1 MQRLIYLLVL
11 VIMSAAAWAAG
22 SSDRVKPEKKAAT
35 ERTEQKSS
43 KDNKKEDKGTDK
55 EKKEEKKEENN
66 SEKKEEKRQDEDE
79 RTSLQQH
86 YDGIDISDH
95 QKRID
100 WPEVAKDKNIKY
112 VYIKATEGATYVS
125 NLYRYNLEN
134 AHKHGIKVGSYH
146 FLRTGSRIRDQFD
159 NFKRVVKKS
168 EQDLLPVI
176 DVEVRQGWTNQQLRD
191 SVKLF
196 ADLVEE
202 SYGCR
207 PLIYTSSSFYDNIL
221 GRSFNIYP
229 LFIARYS
236 ASEPTLKS
244 GNDWIMWQFSERGR
258 IRGISTNVDLSR
270 FNKGRSLADISMRN
284 QRITP
289 KRRGNSDL
297 VDKNREKPQTIKVKE
312 APTMSKQQE
321 KELKKKQEKEQKSRE
336 RAQKLAQEEAKKKAE
351 QEKKQ
356 QEKEQK
362 LKEKELKQQK
372 ENQQKQKELNAKE
385 QEHQKQL
392 QQKAEQQKK
401 EQQAQAQKRKQRLE
415 QQKKQQELAE
425 QQQTEQ
431 QQKKQEQREKLQQQ
445 KQQSQTQ
452 KLPTRTRASVI
463 SSQQKNA
470 KTNKSSAD
478 ND

>member
-1 MQRLIYLLVL
+1 MAFAIGKPTYAV
-11 VIMSAAAWAAG
+11 AAASLTSVQAVP
-22 SSDRVKPEKKAAT
+22 DDDDKDKDKD
-35 ERTEQKSS
+35 KSQ
-43 KDNKKEDKGTDK
+43 EK
-55 EKKEEKKEENN
+55 EKTEEPRPET
-66 SEKKEEKRQDEDE
+66 R
-79 RTSLQQH
+79 H

-146 FLRTGSRIRDQFD
+146 FLRTGSRIRDQFA
-159 NFKRVVKKS
+159 NFTRVVKKN

-176 DVEVRQGWTNQQLRD
+176 DVEVRQGWSNQQLRD

-202 SYGCR
+202 HYGCR

-236 ASEPTLKS
+236 NSQPTLKS
-244 GNDWIMWQFSERGR
+244 GNDWVMWQFSERGR
-258 IRGISTNVDLSR
+258 IRGISTNVDLSC
-270 FNKGRSLADISMRN
+270 FNKGRSLSDIMIRS
-284 QRITP
+284 QRIGQK
-289 KRRGNSDL
+289 KRTNTDL
-297 VDKNREKPQTIKVKE
+297 VENQEKPSGVKVKE

-321 KELKKKQEKEQKSRE
+321 KELKKKQEKEQKARE
-336 RAQKLAQEEAKKKAE
+336 RAQKLAQEEAQKKAE
-351 QEKKQ
+351 QERKQ
-356 QEKEQK
+356 KEKEQK
-362 LKEKELKQQK
+362 QKEKEKKQKQEQAAKEKELQK
-372 ENQQKQKELNAKE
+372 RAAE
-385 QEHQKQL
+385 
-392 QQKAEQQKK
+392 QKAEQQKK
-401 EQQAQAQKRKQRLE
+401 QQQQAE
-415 QQKKQQELAE
+415 QQKKQQQAE
-425 QQQTEQ
+425 QQKQQERKERAQKAQQQQQQKQSAQ
-431 QQKKQEQREKLQQQ
+431 QQKKQEQQDKLKQQ

-452 KLPTRTRASVI
+452 NLPTRTRANAHT
-463 SSQQKNA
+463 SQQKDK

>member
-1 MQRLIYLLVL
+1 MAFAI
-11 VIMSAAAWAAG
+11 G
-22 SSDRVKPEKKAAT
+22 KPAYAVAAT
-35 ERTEQKSS
+35 PLTSMQAVPDDDD
-43 KDNKKEDKGTDK
+43 KDKDKDK
-55 EKKEEKKEENN
+55 EKAQEKEKAEEPRP
-66 SEKKEEKRQDEDE
+66 ETR
-79 RTSLQQH
+79 H

-95 QKRID
+95 QKHID

-146 FLRTGSRIRDQFD
+146 FLRTGSRIRDQFE
-159 NFKRVVKKS
+159 NFKRIVKKN

-202 SYGCR
+202 HYGCR

-236 ASEPTLKS
+236 ASQPTLKS
-244 GNDWIMWQFSERGR
+244 GNDWVMWQFSERGR
-258 IRGISTNVDLSR
+258 IRGISTNVDLSC
-270 FNKGRSLADISMRN
+270 FNKGRSLSDIMIRS
-284 QRITP
+284 QRIGQK
-289 KRRGNSDL
+289 KRTNTDL
-297 VDKNREKPQTIKVKE
+297 VENQEKPSGVKVKE

-321 KELKKKQEKEQKSRE
+321 KELKKKQEKEQKARE
-336 RAQKLAQEEAKKKAE
+336 RAQKLAQEEAQKKAE
-351 QEKKQ
+351 QERKQ
-356 QEKEQK
+356 KEKEQK
-362 LKEKELKQQK
+362 QKEKEKKQKQEQAAKEKELQK
-372 ENQQKQKELNAKE
+372 RAAE
-385 QEHQKQL
+385 
-392 QQKAEQQKK
+392 QKAEQQKK
-401 EQQAQAQKRKQRLE
+401 QQQAE
-415 QQKKQQELAE
+415 QQKKQQ
-425 QQQTEQ
+425 QTEQ
-431 QQKKQEQREKLQQQ
+431 QKKAEQQKQQERKDRAQKAQQQQQKQQSEQQKKKQEQQDKLKQQ

-452 KLPTRTRASVI
+452 NLPTRTRANAHSN
-463 SSQQKNA
+463 QQKDK

>member
-1 MQRLIYLLVL
+1 MACAIGKPAYAV
-11 VIMSAAAWAAG
+11 AAA
-22 SSDRVKPEKKAAT
+22 SVPSLQAT
-35 ERTEQKSS
+35 P
-43 KDNKKEDKGTDK
+43 DDDDKDK
-55 EKKEEKKEENN
+55 EKDQEKEKAEEPR
-66 SEKKEEKRQDEDE
+66 ETR
-79 RTSLQQH
+79 H

-100 WPEVAKDKNIKY
+100 WTEVAKDKNIKY

-146 FLRTGSRIRDQFD
+146 FLRTGSRIRDQFA
-159 NFKRVVKKS
+159 NFTRVVKKN

-202 SYGCR
+202 HYGCR

-236 ASEPTLKS
+236 TSQPTLKS
-244 GNDWIMWQFSERGR
+244 GNDWVMWQFSERGR
-258 IRGISTNVDLSR
+258 IRGISTNVDLSC
-270 FNKGRSLADISMRN
+270 FNKGRSLSDIMIRS
-284 QRITP
+284 QRIGQK
-289 KRRGNSDL
+289 KRTNTDL
-297 VDKNREKPQTIKVKE
+297 VENQEKPTGVKVKE

-321 KELKKKQEKEQKSRE
+321 KELKKKQEKEQKARE

-351 QEKKQ
+351 QERKQ
-356 QEKEQK
+356 KEKEQK
-362 LKEKELKQQK
+362 QKEKERKLKAEQ
-372 ENQQKQKELNAKE
+372 NAKE
-385 QEHQKQL
+385 LELQKRAAEQKAEQEKRTEQQK
-392 QQKAEQQKK
+392 KAEQQKQQERK
-401 EQQAQAQKRKQRLE
+401 ERAQRAQQQQKQQQSE
-415 QQKKQQELAE
+415 QQKKRQEQQE
-425 QQQTEQ
+425 
-431 QQKKQEQREKLQQQ
+431 KLKQQ
-445 KQQSQTQ
+445 KQQSQSQ
-452 KLPTRTRASVI
+452 NLPTRTRANAHST
-463 SSQQKNA
+463 QQKD
-470 KTNKSSAD
+470 KTTNKSSVD

>member
-1 MQRLIYLLVL
+1 MAFAIGKPAYAVAAASSTRVL
-11 VIMSAAAWAAG
+11 VMP
-22 SSDRVKPEKKAAT
+22 DDDD
-35 ERTEQKSS
+35 
-43 KDNKKEDKGTDK
+43 KDKDK
-55 EKKEEKKEENN
+55 ENAQEKEKAEEPRP
-66 SEKKEEKRQDEDE
+66 ETR
-79 RTSLQQH
+79 H

-159 NFKRVVKKS
+159 NFKRVVKKN

-202 SYGCR
+202 HYGCR
-207 PLIYTSSSFYDNIL
+207 PIIYTSSSFYDNIL

-236 ASEPTLKS
+236 ASPPTLKS
-244 GNDWIMWQFSERGR
+244 GNDWVMWQFSERGR
-258 IRGISTNVDLSR
+258 IRGISTNVDLSC
-270 FNKGRSLADISMRN
+270 FNKGRSLSDIMIRS
-284 QRITP
+284 QRIGQK
-289 KRRGNSDL
+289 KRTNTDL
-297 VDKNREKPQTIKVKE
+297 VENQEKPSGVKVKE

-321 KELKKKQEKEQKSRE
+321 KELKKKQEKEQKARE
-336 RAQKLAQEEAKKKAE
+336 RAQKLAQEEAQKKAE
-351 QEKKQ
+351 QERKQ
-356 QEKEQK
+356 KEKEQK
-362 LKEKELKQQK
+362 QKEKEKKQKQEQAAKEKELQK
-372 ENQQKQKELNAKE
+372 RAAE
-385 QEHQKQL
+385 
-392 QQKAEQQKK
+392 QKAEQQKK
-401 EQQAQAQKRKQRLE
+401 QQQQAE
-415 QQKKQQELAE
+415 QQKKQQQAE
-425 QQQTEQ
+425 QQKQQERKERAQKAQQQQQQKQSAQ
-431 QQKKQEQREKLQQQ
+431 QQKKQEQQDKLKQQ

-452 KLPTRTRASVI
+452 NLPTRTRANAHT
-463 SSQQKNA
+463 SQQKDK

>member
-1 MQRLIYLLVL
+1 MAFAIGKPAYAVAAASSTRVL
-11 VIMSAAAWAAG
+11 VMP
-22 SSDRVKPEKKAAT
+22 DDDD
-35 ERTEQKSS
+35 
-43 KDNKKEDKGTDK
+43 KDKDK
-55 EKKEEKKEENN
+55 ENAQEKEKGEEPRP
-66 SEKKEEKRQDEDE
+66 ETR
-79 RTSLQQH
+79 H

-159 NFKRVVKKS
+159 NFKRVVKKN

-202 SYGCR
+202 HYGCR

-236 ASEPTLKS
+236 ASQPTLKS
-244 GNDWIMWQFSERGR
+244 GNDWVMWQFSERGR
-258 IRGISTNVDLSR
+258 IRGISTNVDLSC
-270 FNKGRSLADISMRN
+270 FNKGRSLSDIMIRS
-284 QRITP
+284 QRIGQK
-289 KRRGNSDL
+289 KRTNTDL
-297 VDKNREKPQTIKVKE
+297 VENQEKPSGVKVKE
-312 APTMSKQQE
+312 APAMSKQQE
-321 KELKKKQEKEQKSRE
+321 KEMKKKQEKEQKARE
-336 RAQKLAQEEAKKKAE
+336 RAQKLAQEEAQKKAE
-351 QEKKQ
+351 QERKQ
-356 QEKEQK
+356 KEKEQK
-362 LKEKELKQQK
+362 QKEKEKKQKQEQAAKEKELQK
-372 ENQQKQKELNAKE
+372 RAAD
-385 QEHQKQL
+385 
-392 QQKAEQQKK
+392 QKAEQQKK
-401 EQQAQAQKRKQRLE
+401 QQQTE
-415 QQKKQQELAE
+415 QQKKQQAE
-425 QQQTEQ
+425 QQKKQQAEQQKKQQQTEQ
-431 QQKKQEQREKLQQQ
+431 QKKAEQQKQQERKERAQKAQQQQQKQQSEQQKKKQEQQDKLKQQ

-452 KLPTRTRASVI
+452 NLPTRTRANAH
-463 SSQQKNA
+463 SSQQKDK

>member
-1 MQRLIYLLVL
+1 MAHATGKPAY
-11 VIMSAAAWAAG
+11 AAVAAPVH
-22 SSDRVKPEKKAAT
+22 SLQAVPDDDD
-35 ERTEQKSS
+35 
-43 KDNKKEDKGTDK
+43 KDKDKNKDQEK
-55 EKKEEKKEENN
+55 EKAEESRPET
-66 SEKKEEKRQDEDE
+66 R
-79 RTSLQQH
+79 H

-146 FLRTGSRIRDQFD
+146 FLRTGSRIRDQFE
-159 NFKRVVKKS
+159 NFKRVVKKN

-202 SYGCR
+202 HYGCR
-207 PLIYTSSSFYDNIL
+207 PLIYTSTSFYDNIL

-236 ASEPTLKS
+236 NSQPSLKS
-244 GNDWIMWQFSERGR
+244 GTDWIMWQFSERGR
-258 IRGISTNVDLSR
+258 IRGISTNVDLSC
-270 FNKGRSLADISMRN
+270 FNKGRSLSDIMIRS
-284 QRITP
+284 QRIGQK
-289 KRRGNSDL
+289 KRTNTDL
-297 VDKNREKPQTIKVKE
+297 VENQEKPSGVKVKE

-321 KELKKKQEKEQKSRE
+321 KELKKKQEKEQKARE
-336 RAQKLAQEEAKKKAE
+336 RAQKLAQEEAQKKAE
-351 QEKKQ
+351 QERKQ
-356 QEKEQK
+356 KEKEQK
-362 LKEKELKQQK
+362 QKEKEKKQKQEQAAKEKELQK
-372 ENQQKQKELNAKE
+372 RAAE
-385 QEHQKQL
+385 
-392 QQKAEQQKK
+392 QKAEQQKK
-401 EQQAQAQKRKQRLE
+401 QQQTE
-415 QQKKQQELAE
+415 QQKKQQTEQQKKAE
-425 QQQTEQ
+425 QQKQQERKERAQKAQQQQKQQSAQ
-431 QQKKQEQREKLQQQ
+431 QQKKQEQQDKLKQQ

-452 KLPTRTRASVI
+452 NLPTRTRANAH
-463 SSQQKNA
+463 SSQQKDK

>member
-1 MQRLIYLLVL
+1 MAFAIGKPTYAV
-11 VIMSAAAWAAG
+11 AAASLTSVQAVP
-22 SSDRVKPEKKAAT
+22 DDDDKDKDKDKD
-35 ERTEQKSS
+35 KSQ
-43 KDNKKEDKGTDK
+43 EK
-55 EKKEEKKEENN
+55 EKTEEPRPET
-66 SEKKEEKRQDEDE
+66 R
-79 RTSLQQH
+79 H

-146 FLRTGSRIRDQFD
+146 FLRTGSRIRDQFA
-159 NFKRVVKKS
+159 NFTRVVKKN

-176 DVEVRQGWTNQQLRD
+176 DVEVRQGWSNQQLRD

-202 SYGCR
+202 HYGCR

-236 ASEPTLKS
+236 NSQPTLKS
-244 GNDWIMWQFSERGR
+244 GNDWVMWQFSERGR
-258 IRGISTNVDLSR
+258 IRGISTNVDLSC
-270 FNKGRSLADISMRN
+270 FNKGRSLSDIMIRS
-284 QRITP
+284 QRIGQK
-289 KRRGNSDL
+289 KRTNTDL
-297 VDKNREKPQTIKVKE
+297 VENQEKPSGVKVKE

-321 KELKKKQEKEQKSRE
+321 KELKKKQEKEQKARE
-336 RAQKLAQEEAKKKAE
+336 RAQKLAQEEAQKKAE
-351 QEKKQ
+351 QERKQ
-356 QEKEQK
+356 KEKEQK
-362 LKEKELKQQK
+362 QKEKEKKQKQEQAAKEKELQK
-372 ENQQKQKELNAKE
+372 RAAE
-385 QEHQKQL
+385 
-392 QQKAEQQKK
+392 QKAEQQKK
-401 EQQAQAQKRKQRLE
+401 QQQQAE
-415 QQKKQQELAE
+415 QQKKQQQAE
-425 QQQTEQ
+425 QQKQQERKERAQKAQQQQQQKQSAQ
-431 QQKKQEQREKLQQQ
+431 QQKKQEQQDKLKQQ

-452 KLPTRTRASVI
+452 NLPTRTRANAHT
-463 SSQQKNA
+463 SQQKDK

>member
-1 MQRLIYLLVL
+1 MAHATGKPAY
-11 VIMSAAAWAAG
+11 AAVAAPVH
-22 SSDRVKPEKKAAT
+22 SLQAVPDDDD
-35 ERTEQKSS
+35 
-43 KDNKKEDKGTDK
+43 KDKDKNKDQEK
-55 EKKEEKKEENN
+55 EKAEESRPET
-66 SEKKEEKRQDEDE
+66 R
-79 RTSLQQH
+79 H

-134 AHKHGIKVGSYH
+134 AHKHDIKVGSYH
-146 FLRTGSRIRDQFD
+146 FLRTGSRIRDQFE
-159 NFKRVVKKS
+159 NFKRVVKKN

-202 SYGCR
+202 HYGCR
-207 PLIYTSSSFYDNIL
+207 PLIYTSTSFYDNIL

-236 ASEPTLKS
+236 NSQPSLKS
-244 GNDWIMWQFSERGR
+244 GTDWIMWQFSERGR
-258 IRGISTNVDLSR
+258 IRGISTNVDLSC
-270 FNKGRSLADISMRN
+270 FNKGRSLSDIMIRS
-284 QRITP
+284 QRIGQK
-289 KRRGNSDL
+289 KRTNTDL
-297 VDKNREKPQTIKVKE
+297 VENQEKPSGVKVKE

-321 KELKKKQEKEQKSRE
+321 KELKKKQEKEQKARE
-336 RAQKLAQEEAKKKAE
+336 RAQKLAQEEAQKKAE
-351 QEKKQ
+351 QERKQ
-356 QEKEQK
+356 KEKEQK
-362 LKEKELKQQK
+362 QKEKEKKQKQEQAAKEKELQK
-372 ENQQKQKELNAKE
+372 RAAE
-385 QEHQKQL
+385 
-392 QQKAEQQKK
+392 QKAEQQKK
-401 EQQAQAQKRKQRLE
+401 QQQTE
-415 QQKKQQELAE
+415 QQKKQQTEQQKKAE
-425 QQQTEQ
+425 QQKQQERKERAQKAQQQQKQQSAQ
-431 QQKKQEQREKLQQQ
+431 QQKKQEQQDKLKQQ

-452 KLPTRTRASVI
+452 NLPTRTRANAH
-463 SSQQKNA
+463 SSQQKDK